1 MMLTIISCYFLPTLV
16 ISQFLTLA
24 VSTCQF
30 LNSQLGLRRLA
41 NGAFV
46 FFILFFFN
54 LFESF
59 FFCINEAWPLFF
71 LQFIA
76 YRLMGLF
83 GDIFEDERYYIF
95 DKMDFCEV
103 CKKYV
108 WEGRGRGSK
117 KPTGAVN
124 WTGIIMKAGTSR
136 PEKIVARLEW
146 LRFTKFDFL
155 WGWWHSL

>member
-1 MMLTIISCYFLPTLV
+1 MCDDVDNNFVLFPTNFGYFSVSNSCSFHLPV
-16 ISQFLTLA
+16 SQFSVGFTL
-24 VSTCQF
+24 
-30 LNSQLGLRRLA
+30 RLA

-59 FFCINEAWPLFF
+59 FFCINEAWSLFF

-103 CKKYV
+103 
-108 WEGRGRGSK
+108 S
-117 KPTGAVN
+117 
-124 WTGIIMKAGTSR
+124 
-136 PEKIVARLEW
+136 
-146 LRFTKFDFL
+146 
-155 WGWWHSL
+155 